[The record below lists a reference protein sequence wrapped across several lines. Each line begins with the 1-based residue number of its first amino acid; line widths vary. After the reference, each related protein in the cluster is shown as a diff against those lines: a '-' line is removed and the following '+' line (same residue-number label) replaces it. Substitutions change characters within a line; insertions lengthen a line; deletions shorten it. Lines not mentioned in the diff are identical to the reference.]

1 MGKNLEYKKQQMQS
15 DKNRRKFV
23 AIAKVQSSPE
33 HFVKYRF
40 NDMNNFIEFMKRK
53 HPGVLFINIFSNKG
67 VNKNMLLY
75 TWGKVKGLQNA
86 Y

>member
-1 MGKNLEYKKQQMQS
+1 MKTNEYRKQQQTT

-23 AIAKVQSSPE
+23 AIAKVQHTPE
-33 HFVKYRF
+33 HWVKYRF
-40 NDMNNFIEFMKRK
+40 NDLNNFIEFIKRK